1 METNYDEEQDMQ
13 PRDYAEPRQVII
25 ENGRV
30 DSFMKALMAIAT
42 SVVIACLFWIVTTLN
57 SLDKQVA
64 ILVERDDVSRSEHLE
79 YDDRLSELER
89 AK

>member
-1 METNYDEEQDMQ
+1 MEIDSDEEQDMQ
-13 PRDYAEPRQVII
+13 PRDYAEPRQAII

-30 DSFMKALMAIAT
+30 DAFMKAIMTIAT

-57 SLDKQVA
+57 SLDRQVA

-79 YDDRLSELER
+79 YDDRLAELER